1 MHHLQDNNKSNQ
13 NLFHDI
19 LNSTKLSVTIYINI
33 CTLNLHPAH
42 DGLISDR
49 YQSLVICIYKN
60 NMYCIYVFVSETFWN

>member
-1 MHHLQDNNKSNQ
+1 MNEIFYFRHICIIYKII
-13 NLFHDI
+13 I
-19 LNSTKLSVTIYINI
+19 LI

-60 NMYCIYVFVSETFWN
+60 KYKLYNNSTIYHAATYYTTLVV